1 MTMSIISAKSQMRRW
16 RVTLSMLL
24 FGDKKIMNN
33 IDLTTPSLLFSAIS
47 LIMLAYTNRFLAY
60 ASIMRQLK
68 KEYQKSHDPKEIKQ
82 IENLN
87 LRLNLIRAMQIFG
100 ISSLLMCVIATLL
113 LFLEFTIVAGCCFGM
128 ALLALTI
135 SLGISIWEINISTAA
150 LKIDLSDVTE
160 KK

>member
-1 MTMSIISAKSQMRRW
+1 
-16 RVTLSMLL
+16 
-24 FGDKKIMNN
+24 MNN

-60 ASIMRQLK
+60 ASVMRQLK
-68 KEYQKSHDPKEIKQ
+68 KEYQRSHDSKEIKQ

-113 LFLEFTIVAGCCFGM
+113 LFLGVAIIAGCFFGL
-128 ALLALTI
+128 ALLSLTI

-150 LKIDLSDVTE
+150 LKIDLSDVKE
-160 KK
+160 KE

>member
-1 MTMSIISAKSQMRRW
+1 MT
-16 RVTLSMLL
+16 LFMLL

-60 ASIMRQLK
+60 ASVMRQLK
-68 KEYQKSHDPKEIKQ
+68 KEYQRSHDSKEIKQ

-113 LFLEFTIVAGCCFGM
+113 LFLEFTIVAGCFFGL

-160 KK
+160 KE

>member
-1 MTMSIISAKSQMRRW
+1 
-16 RVTLSMLL
+16 
-24 FGDKKIMNN
+24 MND

-47 LIMLAYTNRFLAY
+47 LIMLAHTNRFLAY

-68 KEYQKSHDPKEIKQ
+68 MKYQKSHDPKDIKQ

-100 ISSLLMCVIATLL
+100 IVSLLMCVVATLL
-113 LFLEFTIVAGCCFGM
+113 LFFCVNIVAGCCFGV

-135 SLGISIWEINISTAA
+135 SLCLTIWEINISTAA
-150 LKIDLSDVTE
+150 LKIDLSDM
-160 KK
+160 